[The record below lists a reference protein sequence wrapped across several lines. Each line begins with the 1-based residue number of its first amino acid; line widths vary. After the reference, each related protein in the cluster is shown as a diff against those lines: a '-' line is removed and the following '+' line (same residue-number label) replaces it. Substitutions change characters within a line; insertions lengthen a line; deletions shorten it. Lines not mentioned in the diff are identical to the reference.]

1 MDFRL
6 EDPAAPSGLKM
17 HLASP
22 NQMAQVGRSPT
33 EYFVLAPQVH
43 GMTSH
48 STVQKK
54 PAPSLM
60 ILISGWAQKFKP
72 LIATDYQ
79 KFKILEGASKS
90 TQI

>member
-43 GMTSH
+43 GMTRH

-54 PAPSLM
+54 T
-60 ILISGWAQKFKP
+60 GAQP
-72 LIATDYQ
+72 DDTDIRLGA
-79 KFKILEGASKS
+79 KIQALDSHRLSKV
-90 TQI
+90 QNPGGRK